1 MDETAK
7 QLIWRKSS
15 YSGNGD
21 CVEVAFAGVHVFVRD
36 SKDRHGAI
44 LQFTAEEWKT
54 FLSSVCAEI
63 AASHPPKA

>member
-1 MDETAK
+1 MDEAAK

-21 CVEVAFAGVHVFVRD
+21 CVEVAFAGADVFVRD
-36 SKDRHGAI
+36 SKDQHGAV

-54 FLSSVCAEI
+54 FLSSVCAGD
-63 AASHPPKA
+63 SVSRPSKA